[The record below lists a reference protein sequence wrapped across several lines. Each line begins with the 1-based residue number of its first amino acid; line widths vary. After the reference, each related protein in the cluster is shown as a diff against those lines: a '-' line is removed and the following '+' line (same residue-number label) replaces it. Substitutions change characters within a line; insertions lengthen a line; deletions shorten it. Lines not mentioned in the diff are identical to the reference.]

1 MPNKSKMSILLLSLI
16 SATVLL
22 SCENSEPV
30 ECILPETTAAGTS
43 PVIQG
48 GSIRLTTPSRGEF
61 VKYEWTGPNNFT
73 SNEQNP
79 ILTNVT
85 TAMVGDYKVRI
96 VDGLCKSPESIVNIE
111 IMNSPVTCNQ
121 PNNTATFEGFST
133 YNYYVYRST
142 VREYFEIRASGSG
155 SDMTFT
161 FGSDQTPL
169 AGVYTICN
177 ECSDWELGNNKVKID
192 TVALGGYYFAAAAGE
207 VVVTFV
213 NGKISA
219 AFCNVLF
226 NGAGSSYR
234 PVVSAKVTE

>member
-1 MPNKSKMSILLLSLI
+1 MSILLLSLI

-30 ECILPETTAAGTS
+30 ECILPGTTAAGNS
-43 PVIQG
+43 PVIEG
-48 GSIRLTTPSRGEF
+48 GSIQLTTPFGGEF
-61 VKYEWTGPNNFT
+61 TNYEWTGPNNFT
-73 SNEQNP
+73 SKEQNP
-79 ILTNVT
+79 IITNVT
-85 TAMVGDYKVRI
+85 AAMVGDYKVRI
-96 VDGLCKSPESIVNIE
+96 VDGLCKSPESVVNIA
-111 IMNSPVTCNQ
+111 IMNNPLTCNQ

-133 YNYYVYRST
+133 YNYYAYTST
-142 VREYFEIRASGSG
+142 NTDYFEIRASGTG
-155 SDMTFT
+155 SDMTIT

-177 ECSDWELGNNKVKID
+177 ECSDWELENNQVKIN
-192 TVALGGYYFAAAAGE
+192 TVALGGYYFAADSGE

-219 AFCNVLF
+219 AFCDVLF